1 LLTTNRFSSD
11 ITELSVSAWF
21 YRNRTIAGFDNPARS
36 LYVSIRELV
45 ENSLDACEDERVLP
59 NVSVLLRREDERAGE
74 RDVLS
79 SDPEVFELVVK
90 DNGKGIRKEDI
101 PVLIGKMLTGTKFM
115 LKQSRGTFGLGG
127 SLALLYG
134 QVTTQEP
141 IEVVT
146 GRSGEETGYRIV
158 MRLDIETNTPVILKE
173 DTIRKAPH
181 EKGTMVSYK
190 LQGDWIR
197 SKKKI
202 IDYFAKTAV
211 IVPYASILFETPDGE
226 VLHYDG
232 LIDKLPVAS
241 REMKPH
247 PCGIDVELLKKMI
260 STTRTKNLKSF
271 MKNSFQRV
279 GISIA
284 EEFLTYSG
292 LDADKDPS
300 TLEQHEL
307 VILMNALAGFN
318 KFLPPS
324 PKSLSPAGIDV
335 LLAGVQRLSPDFAI
349 FRQRA
354 PNVYEGHPF
363 VIETGVAFGGGL
375 EPGIN
380 VYRFAN
386 RIPLLYDER
395 SDVTYRVV
403 RDLNLRNYGL
413 RKEDPLVFVMHI
425 CSTKI
430 PYKTVGKEYIGDVD
444 IVRREIELG
453 FKDCLRE
460 IGKKVRR
467 RDKVHKQRKRENR
480 LTGYYTFMAET
491 LTQALER
498 EVTVGALF
506 DLTGGEF
513 RE

>member
-1 LLTTNRFSSD
+1 MLTTNSHSPD

-59 NVSVLLRREDERAGE
+59 EVSVLLKREDDQDEVH
-74 RDVLS
+74 DVLS
-79 SDPEVFELVVK
+79 SGPEIFELVIK
-90 DNGKGIRKEDI
+90 DNGKGMRKEDI
-101 PVLIGKMLTGTKFM
+101 PVLIGKMLTGTKFT

-146 GRSGEETGYRIV
+146 GRQGDEFGHRII
-158 MRLDIETNTPVILKE
+158 MRLDIETNQPVILKE
-173 DTIRKAPH
+173 EVIEKSPQ

-197 SKKKI
+197 SKRRI
-202 IDYFAKTAV
+202 VDYFAKTAI
-211 IVPYASILFETPDGE
+211 IVPYASLLFETPEGE
-226 VLHYDG
+226 VLRYEG
-232 LIDKLPVAS
+232 LIDKIPVAP

-247 PCGIDVELLKKMI
+247 PRGIDVELLKKMI
-260 STTRTKNLKSF
+260 GATRTRTMKSF
-271 MKNSFQRV
+271 MKSSFQRV

-284 EEFLTYSG
+284 EDFLKYAG
-292 LDADKDPS
+292 LDPEREPS
-300 TLEQHEL
+300 TLEQQEL
-307 VILMNALAGFN
+307 ATLMNALAGYDR
-318 KFLPPS
+318 FLPPS
-324 PKSLSPAGIDV
+324 PKSLSPASTDV
-335 LLAGVQRLSPDFAI
+335 LAAGIQRLSPDFAV
-349 FRQRA
+349 FKQRS
-354 PNVYEGHPF
+354 PNVHEGHTF
-363 VIETGVAFGGGL
+363 IVETGVAYGGGL
-375 EPGIN
+375 DSGIN

-395 SDVTYRVV
+395 SDVTFRVV
-403 RDLNLRNYGL
+403 RNLNLRNYGL

-444 IVRREIELG
+444 IIRREIELG

-460 IGKKVRR
+460 IGEKVRK
-467 RDKVHKQRKRENR
+467 RDRVHKQRKRENR
-480 LTGYYTFMAET
+480 LTEYYTFMAET
-491 LTQALER
+491 LASALDR
-498 EVTVGALF
+498 DVSSTALF
-506 DLTGGEF
+506 GSIGGES
-513 RE
+513 EL

>member
-1 LLTTNRFSSD
+1 MLTTNRYSPD

-59 NVSVLLRREDERAGE
+59 EVSVLLKRDDETNQGQE
-74 RDVLS
+74 VLS
-79 SDPEVFELVVK
+79 SGPEIFELVVK
-90 DNGKGIRKEDI
+90 DNGKGIRKDDI

-146 GRSGEETGYRIV
+146 GRQDEECGYRIV
-158 MRLDIETNTPVILKE
+158 MRLDIETNQSIILKE
-173 DTIRKAPH
+173 EIIEKSPD

-197 SKKKI
+197 SKKRI
-202 IDYFAKTAV
+202 IDYFAKTAI
-211 IVPYASILFETPDGE
+211 IVPYASLLFETPDGE
-226 VLHYDG
+226 VLRYDG
-232 LIDKLPVAS
+232 VIDKLPVAP

-247 PCGIDVELLKKMI
+247 PRGIDVELLKNMI
-260 STTRTKNLKSF
+260 GATRSRTMKSF

-279 GISIA
+279 GITIA
-284 EEFLTYSG
+284 EDFLTFSG
-292 LDADKDPS
+292 LDADRDPS
-300 TLEQHEL
+300 TLKQQEL
-307 VILMNALAGFN
+307 VSMMNALAGFN

-324 PKSLSPAGIDV
+324 PKSLSPASIDV
-335 LLAGVQRLSPDFAI
+335 LAAGVQRLSPDFTV
-349 FRQRA
+349 FKQRS
-354 PNVYEGHPF
+354 PNVYEGHTF
-363 VIETGVAFGGGL
+363 VIETGVAYGGGL
-375 EPGIN
+375 GSGIS

-403 RDLNLRNYGL
+403 RNLNLRNYGL
-413 RKEDPLVFVMHI
+413 RNEDPLVFVMHI

-430 PYKTVGKEYIGDVD
+430 PYKTVGKEFIGDVD

-460 IGKKVRR
+460 ISEKVRR
-467 RDKVHKQRKRENR
+467 RDRVHKHRKRENR
-480 LTGYYTFMAET
+480 LTEYYSFMAET
-491 LTQALER
+491 LASALDR
-498 EVTVGALF
+498 EVSCHTLIGSE
-506 DLTGGEF
+506 GGET
-513 RE
+513 E

>member
-1 LLTTNRFSSD
+1 MLTTNRYSPD

-59 NVSVLLRREDERAGE
+59 DVSVLLKRETETNQDQ
-74 RDVLS
+74 DVLS
-79 SDPEVFELVVK
+79 SGPEIFELVVK
-90 DNGKGIRKEDI
+90 DNGKGIRKDDI
-101 PVLIGKMLTGTKFM
+101 PVLIGKMLTGTKFT

-146 GRSGEETGYRIV
+146 GRQDEEYGYRIV
-158 MRLDIETNTPVILKE
+158 MQLDIETNQPVILKE
-173 DTIRKAPH
+173 EIIEKSPH

-197 SKKKI
+197 SKKRI
-202 IDYFAKTAV
+202 IDYFAKTAI
-211 IVPYASILFETPDGE
+211 IVPYASLLFETPDGE
-226 VLHYDG
+226 VLRYDG
-232 LIDKLPVAS
+232 LIDKLPVAP

-247 PCGIDVELLKKMI
+247 PRGIDVELLKKMI
-260 STTRTKNLKSF
+260 GATRTKTMKSF
-271 MKNSFQRV
+271 MKSSFQRV

-284 EEFLTYSG
+284 EEFLAYSG
-292 LDADKDPS
+292 LDAERIPS
-300 TLEQHEL
+300 SLDQQEL
-307 VILMNALAGFN
+307 VTLMNALAGFDR
-318 KFLPPS
+318 FLPPS
-324 PKSLSPAGIDV
+324 PKSLSPASVDV
-335 LLAGVQRLSPDFAI
+335 LAAGVQRLLPDFAI
-349 FRQRA
+349 FKQRS

-363 VIETGVAFGGGL
+363 VVETGVAYGGGIDS
-375 EPGIN
+375 GIN

-395 SDVTYRVV
+395 SDITYRVV
-403 RDLNLRNYGL
+403 RNLNLRNYGL

-430 PYKTVGKEYIGDVD
+430 PYKTVGKEFIGDVD
-444 IVRREIELG
+444 VVRREIELG

-467 RDKVHKQRKRENR
+467 RDRVYKQRKRENR
-480 LTGYYTFMAET
+480 VLH
-491 LTQALER
+491 R
-498 EVTVGALF
+498 EVSSKALF
-506 DLTGGEF
+506 DTTGGEF
-513 RE
+513 E

>member
-1 LLTTNRFSSD
+1 LLTTNRYSPD

-59 NVSVLLRREDERAGE
+59 DVSVLLKRETETNQDQ
-74 RDVLS
+74 DVLS
-79 SDPEVFELVVK
+79 SGPEIFELVVK
-90 DNGKGIRKEDI
+90 DNGKGIRKDDI
-101 PVLIGKMLTGTKFM
+101 PVLIGKMLTGTKFT

-146 GRSGEETGYRIV
+146 GRQDEEYGYRIV
-158 MRLDIETNTPVILKE
+158 MQLDIETNQPVILKE
-173 DTIRKAPH
+173 EIIEKSPH

-197 SKKKI
+197 SKKRI
-202 IDYFAKTAV
+202 IDYFAKTAI
-211 IVPYASILFETPDGE
+211 IVPYASLLFETPDGE
-226 VLHYDG
+226 VLRYDG
-232 LIDKLPVAS
+232 LIDKLPVAP

-247 PCGIDVELLKKMI
+247 PRGIDVELLKKMI
-260 STTRTKNLKSF
+260 GATRTKTMKSF
-271 MKNSFQRV
+271 MKSSFQRV

-284 EEFLTYSG
+284 EEFLAYSG
-292 LDADKDPS
+292 LDAERIPS
-300 TLEQHEL
+300 SLDQQEL
-307 VILMNALAGFN
+307 VTLMNALAGFDR
-318 KFLPPS
+318 FLPPS
-324 PKSLSPAGIDV
+324 PKSLSPASVDV
-335 LLAGVQRLSPDFAI
+335 LAAGVQRLLPDFAI
-349 FRQRA
+349 FKQRS

-363 VIETGVAFGGGL
+363 VVETGVAYGGGIDS
-375 EPGIN
+375 GIN

-395 SDVTYRVV
+395 SDITYRVV
-403 RDLNLRNYGL
+403 RNLNLRNYGL

-430 PYKTVGKEYIGDVD
+430 PYKTVGKEFIGDVD
-444 IVRREIELG
+444 VVRREIELG

-467 RDKVHKQRKRENR
+467 RDRVYKQRKRENR
-480 LTGYYTFMAET
+480 VLH
-491 LTQALER
+491 R
-498 EVTVGALF
+498 EVSSKALF
-506 DLTGGEF
+506 DTTGGEF
-513 RE
+513 E

>member
-1 LLTTNRFSSD
+1 MLTTNSYSSD

-45 ENSLDACEDERVLP
+45 ENSLDACEDGRVLP
-59 NVSVLLRREDERAGE
+59 NVSVLLRREDETDQE
-74 RDVLS
+74 QDVLS
-79 SDPEVFELVVK
+79 SGPEIFELVVK
-90 DNGKGIRKEDI
+90 DNGKGIRKDDI

-146 GRSGEETGYRIV
+146 GRRDEEHGYRIV
-158 MRLDIETNTPVILKE
+158 MRLDIEANQPIIIKE
-173 DTIRKAPH
+173 EIIEKSLH
-181 EKGTMVSYK
+181 EHGTLVSYK

-197 SKKKI
+197 SKKRI
-202 IDYFAKTAV
+202 IDYFAKTAI
-211 IVPYASILFETPDGE
+211 IVPYASLLFDTPDGE
-226 VLHYDG
+226 VLRYDG
-232 LIDKLPVAS
+232 LIDKLPVAPK
-241 REMKPH
+241 EMKPH
-247 PCGIDVELLKKMI
+247 PRGIDVELLKKMI
-260 STTRTKNLKSF
+260 STTRAKTMKSF
-271 MKNSFQRV
+271 MKSSFQRV
-279 GISIA
+279 GISTA
-284 EEFLTYSG
+284 EEFLAYSG
-292 LDADKDPS
+292 LDAERGPS
-300 TLEQHEL
+300 TLEQQEL
-307 VILMNALAGFN
+307 VALMKALAGFG

-324 PKSLSPAGIDV
+324 PKSLSPASTEV
-335 LLAGVQRLSPDFAI
+335 LAAGVQRLSPDFAV
-349 FRQRA
+349 FKQRS

-363 VIETGVAFGGGL
+363 VVETGVAYGGGL
-375 EPGIN
+375 DSGIN

-453 FKDCLRE
+453 FKECLRE
-460 IGKKVRR
+460 VGDRVRR
-467 RDKVHKQRKRENR
+467 RDKVQKQRKRENR
-480 LTGYYTFMAET
+480 LTEYYAFMAGT
-491 LTQALER
+491 LASALNR
-498 EVTVGALF
+498 EVSSDTLIGSE
-506 DLTGGEF
+506 GGEIG
-513 RE
+513 

>member
-1 LLTTNRFSSD
+1 LLTPRIYSSD

-45 ENSLDACEDERVLP
+45 ENSLDACEDERALP
-59 NVSVLLRREDERAGE
+59 EVSVLLRREEEVDDPH
-74 RDVLS
+74 DVLS
-79 SDPEVFELVVK
+79 SGPQIFELVVK
-90 DNGKGIRKEDI
+90 DNGKGMRKEDI
-101 PVLIGKMLTGTKFM
+101 PVLIGKMLTGTKFT

-141 IEVVT
+141 IEVIT
-146 GRSGEETGYRIV
+146 GRKGEESGFRIV
-158 MRLDIETNTPVILKE
+158 MRLDIETNQPVILKE
-173 DTIRKAPH
+173 EMIEKSPH

-197 SKKKI
+197 SKKRI
-202 IDYFAKTAV
+202 IDYFAKTAI
-211 IVPYASILFETPDGE
+211 IVPYASLLFDTPEGEILR
-226 VLHYDG
+226 YDR
-232 LIDKLPVAS
+232 LIDKLPVAP

-247 PCGIDVELLKKMI
+247 PRGIDVELLKKMI
-260 STTRTKNLKSF
+260 AATRAKTMRSF

-279 GISIA
+279 GKSIA
-284 EEFLTYSG
+284 EDFLTCSG
-292 LDADKDPS
+292 LSPERNPS
-300 TLEQHEL
+300 TLEQQEL
-307 VILMNALAGFN
+307 VSLMNSLAGFD

-324 PKSLSPAGIDV
+324 PKSLSPASTEV
-335 LLAGVQRLSPDFAI
+335 LAAGVQRLSPDFAI
-349 FRQRA
+349 FKQRT
-354 PNVYEGHPF
+354 PNVHEGHPF
-363 VIETGVAFGGGL
+363 VVETGVAYGGGL
-375 EPGIN
+375 QSGIN

-413 RKEDPLVFVMHI
+413 RQEDPLVFVMHI

-460 IGKKVRR
+460 IGEKVRK
-467 RDKVHKQRKRENR
+467 RDRVYKQRRREDR
-480 LTGYYTFMAET
+480 LTEYYTFMAET
-491 LTQALER
+491 LTSALDR
-498 EVTVGALF
+498 EVSSRELF
-506 DLTGGEF
+506 GSAGGEI
-513 RE
+513 E

>member
-1 LLTTNRFSSD
+1 MLTTNRYSPD

-59 NVSVLLRREDERAGE
+59 DVSVLLKRETETNQDQ
-74 RDVLS
+74 DVLS
-79 SDPEVFELVVK
+79 SGPEIFELVVK
-90 DNGKGIRKEDI
+90 DNGKGIRKDDI
-101 PVLIGKMLTGTKFM
+101 PVLIGKMLTGTKFT

-146 GRSGEETGYRIV
+146 GRQDEEYGYRIV
-158 MRLDIETNTPVILKE
+158 MQLDIETNQPVILKE
-173 DTIRKAPH
+173 EIIEKSPH

-197 SKKKI
+197 SKKRI
-202 IDYFAKTAV
+202 IDYFAKTAI
-211 IVPYASILFETPDGE
+211 IVPYASLLFETPDGE
-226 VLHYDG
+226 VLRYDG
-232 LIDKLPVAS
+232 LIDKLPVAP

-247 PCGIDVELLKKMI
+247 PRGIDVELLKKMI
-260 STTRTKNLKSF
+260 GATRTKTMKSF
-271 MKNSFQRV
+271 MKSSFQRV

-284 EEFLTYSG
+284 EEFLAYSG
-292 LDADKDPS
+292 LDAERIPS
-300 TLEQHEL
+300 SLDQQEL
-307 VILMNALAGFN
+307 VTLMNALAGFDR
-318 KFLPPS
+318 FLPPS
-324 PKSLSPAGIDV
+324 PKSLSPASVDV
-335 LLAGVQRLSPDFAI
+335 LAAGVQRLLPDFAI
-349 FRQRA
+349 FKQRS

-363 VIETGVAFGGGL
+363 VVETGVAYGGGIDS
-375 EPGIN
+375 GIN

-395 SDVTYRVV
+395 SDITYRVV
-403 RDLNLRNYGL
+403 RNLNLRNYGL

-430 PYKTVGKEYIGDVD
+430 PYKTVGKEFIGDVD
-444 IVRREIELG
+444 VVRREIELG

-467 RDKVHKQRKRENR
+467 RDRVYKQRKRENR
-480 LTGYYTFMAET
+480 LTEYYTFMAET
-491 LTQALER
+491 LTSVLHR
-498 EVTVGALF
+498 EVSSKALF
-506 DLTGGEF
+506 DTTGGEF
-513 RE
+513 E